1 MRTIRSRIHRRQGVI
16 LKEEKPKAFTA
27 GLAEYSGVRKEE
39 WSMANIRKGQ
49 VAQITEKRRTLLPWL
64 VFCLFWLAATMLTY
78 RWGTY
83 YLDADMAS
91 EMVLANQLNEEGSFL
106 STNWF
111 YSSEIRILGEVHVFR
126 LLLLLF
132 PNNWHL
138 VRTLSQG
145 VLLLLTGL
153 SYVYLASS
161 FQDARKSVWFAA
173 ILLCPFGFWYMWH
186 AIFGGYY
193 LVWIIAY
200 SFCGGLIFRQAVRE
214 EHRRRRWI
222 MIAAVSVV
230 IGLQSIRGLLNLQL
244 PLLLASII
252 VGYMNGAIRGGSAGD
267 EKRRLTEQRFFTASL
282 VSCVCSAAGYAVN
295 CSILCEKYSFADQT
309 ERFWEY
315 FSLQSLFDVIAD
327 FVVLWGWP
335 YNFVK
340 KMEIP
345 LFSVNGLLSVF
356 GILLT
361 AMVLSALWL
370 VWRHMR
376 KFDVKQQITSVVC
389 MTTVGLPL
397 FVMAFFSG
405 EYNGSYFLPAL
416 GFLIAGVQLAVEEF
430 ADRRG
435 TWKRVIILALFVCV
449 VLSSVN
455 TWTLFLQY
463 PPRSYRQMTGIVDC
477 LTDEGYDQGIATIW
491 QSNQITELSNGTV
504 EMWTVDSW
512 QDMTVMEW
520 LQSKDHVNHLPTGRC
535 ALVFSK
541 EELVHLGEDI
551 FSYKDGEV
559 LYADDEL
566 IAVGLENVENWREQH
581 LENLQQASEVQQ

>member
-1 MRTIRSRIHRRQGVI
+1 
-16 LKEEKPKAFTA
+16 
-27 GLAEYSGVRKEE
+27 
-39 WSMANIRKGQ
+39 MANIRKVQ
-49 VAQITEKRRTLLPWL
+49 VVQITEKRRTLLPWL

-214 EHRRRRWI
+214 EHRRRRWV

-295 CSILCEKYSFADQT
+295 YTILCEKYSFADQT
-309 ERFWEY
+309 ERLWQT
-315 FSLQSLFDVIAD
+315 FSLETIFDVLSH
-327 FVVLWGWP
+327 FVMLWGWP
-335 YNFVK
+335 YNFLRE
-340 KMEIP
+340 MEIP
-345 LFSVNGLLSVF
+345 LFSLNGLLSVF

-361 AMVLSALWL
+361 GMVLLSLL
-370 VWRHMR
+370 LLWRHMR
-376 KFDVKQQITSVVC
+376 NFDVKHQILIAASL
-389 MTTVGLPL
+389 TVILVPL
-397 FVMAFFSG
+397 CVLAFFTG
-405 EYNGSYFLPAL
+405 GYNGSYFLPAMS
-416 GFLIAGVQLAVEEF
+416 FLIAGLQLAVEAF
-430 ADRRG
+430 ADRQRISEKLI
-435 TWKRVIILALFVCV
+435 TLALLLCV
-449 VLSSVN
+449 GISSVN

-463 PPRSYRQMTGIVDC
+463 PPRSYRQMTGIVDR
-477 LTDEGYDQGIATIW
+477 LTDQGYDQGIATFW
-491 QSNQITELSNGTV
+491 QSNQIIELSNGTV
-504 EMWTVDSW
+504 EMWTVGSW

-541 EELVHLGEDI
+541 EELLYLGEDI
-551 FSYKDGEV
+551 FSYEGSEI

-566 IAVGLENVENWREQH
+566 IAVGLENVESWREQH

>member
-1 MRTIRSRIHRRQGVI
+1 
-16 LKEEKPKAFTA
+16 
-27 GLAEYSGVRKEE
+27 
-39 WSMANIRKGQ
+39 MANSRKGQ
-49 VAQITEKRRTLLPWL
+49 VVQAIEKRRALLPWL
-64 VFCLFWLAATMLTY
+64 VFGLFWLAATMLTY

-91 EMVLANQLNEEGSFL
+91 EMVLANQLNEEGGFL

-111 YSSEIRILGEVHVFR
+111 YSTEIHILGEVHVFR

-161 FQDARKSVWFAA
+161 FQNARKSVWFAA
-173 ILLCPFGFWYMWH
+173 ILMCPFGFWYMWH
-186 AIFGGYY
+186 AVFGSHY

-214 EHRRRRWI
+214 EHRRRRWV
-222 MIAAVSVV
+222 MITAVSVV

-267 EKRRLTEQRFFTASL
+267 EKRRLTVQRFFTASL
-282 VSCVCSAAGYAVN
+282 VSCICSAAGYAVN
-295 CSILCEKYSFADQT
+295 CTILSEKYSFKDQT
-309 ERFWEY
+309 ERLWQT
-315 FSLQSLFDVIAD
+315 FSLETIFDVLSH
-327 FVVLWGWP
+327 FVMLWGWP
-335 YNFVK
+335 YNFLRE
-340 KMEIP
+340 MEIP
-345 LFSVNGLLSVF
+345 LFSLNGLLSVF

-361 AMVLSALWL
+361 GMVLLSLL
-370 VWRHMR
+370 LLWRHMR
-376 KFDVKQQITSVVC
+376 IFDVKHQILIAASL
-389 MTTVGLPL
+389 TVILVPL
-397 FVMAFFSG
+397 CVLAFFTG
-405 EYNGSYFLPAL
+405 GYNGSYFLPAMS
-416 GFLIAGVQLAVEEF
+416 FLIAGLQLAVEAF
-430 ADRRG
+430 ADRQRISEKLL
-435 TWKRVIILALFVCV
+435 TLALLLCV
-449 VLSSVN
+449 GISSVN

-463 PPRSYRQMTGIVDC
+463 PPRSYRQMTSIVDRMI
-477 LTDEGYDQGIATIW
+477 DEGYDQGMATFW
-491 QSNQITELSNGTV
+491 QSNPITELSNGVV
-504 EMWTVDSW
+504 EMWTVDDW

-541 EELVHLGEDI
+541 EELLYLGEDI
-551 FSYKDGEV
+551 FSYKGSEI

-566 IAVGLENVENWREQH
+566 IAVGLENVESWREQH
-581 LENLQQASEVQQ
+581 LENQQLASEVQQ